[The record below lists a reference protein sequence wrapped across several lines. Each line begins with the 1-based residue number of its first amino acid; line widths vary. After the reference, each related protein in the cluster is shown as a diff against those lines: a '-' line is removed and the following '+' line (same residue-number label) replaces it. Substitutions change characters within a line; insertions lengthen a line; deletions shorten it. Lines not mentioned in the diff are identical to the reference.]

1 MAAGLVVG
9 LALSGSVLFGQAG
22 TAPATYSVPRMPD
35 GHPDMQGVWANN
47 NMTPLERPKQFGL
60 RATMTDAE
68 FAAVKK
74 NLASMTDGGDAF
86 FADELILAAVDGKT
100 KFSSADTQTGNYSQA
115 WLSER
120 ILDNRTSLI
129 IDPPDGRIPE
139 PAPGAAERAR
149 AAAAAR
155 RGRGPAD
162 AAQDLGLSTRCV
174 HAGTPNLRAGYQSYF
189 AITQGP
195 GVLALR
201 TEMIHDTRVCPV
213 STGAHVSK
221 AITMYHGD
229 SRAHWDGDTLVVDS
243 TNFSPNTNFRGST
256 TGLHLIEKFK
266 RVSAD
271 TIEYYVTVDDP
282 AVWSRPWTLMVPLKN
297 TGEEMYEFACHEGN
311 YGLPA
316 ILRGARAQERNSSR

>member
-1 MAAGLVVG
+1 MLAA
-9 LALSGSVLFGQAG
+9 ALSGAVLSGTVLAQAG
-22 TAPATYSVPRMPD
+22 KAPAAYSAPRMPD

-68 FAAVKK
+68 FAAVKN

-100 KFSSADTQTGNYSQA
+100 KFTSADTQTGNYSQA

-129 IDPPDGRIPE
+129 IDPPDGRIPA

-174 HAGTPNLRAGYQSYF
+174 HSGTPNLRAGYQSYF

-201 TEMIHDTRVCPV
+201 TEMIHDTRIFPV
-213 STGAHVSK
+213 GAGAHVSP

-229 SRAHWDGDTLVVDS
+229 SRAHWDGDTLVVD
-243 TNFSPNTNFRGST
+243 TKNFSPSTNFRGST
-256 TGLHLIEKFK
+256 TGLHLTEKFK

-316 ILRGARAQERNSSR
+316 ILRGARAQESGTR